1 MREGWAFVCD
11 ESMGQPIPVLV
22 ESSGVQSAMFPY
34 DAALLAAVQTAPQS
48 IPDVLQTLHTIDG
61 TCVDGDGLKWFNW
74 LYLQVTQAVE
84 ARVAGGGFNDPAWLA
99 QLDVQ
104 FARLYFSAL
113 ESSLTGQA
121 TPDCWQALF
130 NSRDQAAIAR
140 IQFALAGINA
150 HINHD
155 LPEAIVSTCQVTGTT
170 PDHGGAN
177 YNDYT
182 ALNST
187 LDGLVESA
195 KQTLNVRLLGDALP
209 PVSRLE
215 DTIAAWNVSAA
226 REAAWQN
233 AEHLW
238 QLRGLPLLASGL
250 MDTLDGLTTVISR
263 TLLVPVP

>member
-1 MREGWAFVCD
+1 VRARK
-11 ESMGQPIPVLV
+11 L
-22 ESSGVQSAMFPY
+22 SGVQSAMFPY
-34 DAALLAAVQTAPQS
+34 DAALLTAVQAAPQAIS
-48 IPDVLQTLHTIDG
+48 DVLQNLQTIDA

-84 ARVAGGGFNDPAWLA
+84 ARVAAGRFNDPAWLA

-113 ESSLTGQA
+113 ESSLSAQA

-130 NSRDQAAIAR
+130 DRRDQAAIAR

-155 LPEAIVSTCQVTGTT
+155 LPAAIVATCQITGTT
-170 PDHGGAN
+170 PDHGGTN

-195 KQTLNVRLLGDALP
+195 KRTLHVRLLGGALP

-226 REAAWQN
+226 REAAWQS

-238 QLRGLPLLASGL
+238 QLRSIPLLAAGL
-250 MDTLDGLTTVISR
+250 LDTLDGLTTVTSK